1 MRRYGNAPAWQASRQ
16 ETRRKTRRTD
26 ETRNETA
33 PTTPT
38 ARMDRIAGRW
48 QLVFLCAVLISS
60 SLRPSPRLPPRSV
73 APGLSFRSAPR
84 ASARFSFYRSARF
97 ISSSRHL
104 VLLSCRFY
112 RHPVGACPIH
122 GGGLA
127 AGAGNWDGGGIFFMR
142 RFPQLIIVR
151 PVIRF
156 SSSGGRRPIV
166 VGLTGR
172 SRRCPLII
180 SSGSSHSSPLPHL
193 ITERRRWCLSYF
205 KQATTTWRSPRLII
219 SSHHLIPSPSSY
231 PSPVSSSPRL
241 APRVG
246 GTGRRTSRSRR
257 FRAVIVLVRPRIVRR
272 G

>member
-60 SLRPSPRLPPRSV
+60 SLRLSPRLPPRLV

-122 GGGLA
+122 DGEGSRQRDMAACGL
-127 AGAGNWDGGGIFFMR
+127 FFSLVR
-142 RFPQLIIVR
+142 RFPQLIIIR
-151 PVIRF
+151 PVIRLF
-156 SSSGGRRPIV
+156 P
-166 VGLTGR
+166 
-172 SRRCPLII
+172 SR
-180 SSGSSHSSPLPHL
+180 
-193 ITERRRWCLSYF
+193 
-205 KQATTTWRSPRLII
+205 
-219 SSHHLIPSPSSY
+219 
-231 PSPVSSSPRL
+231 
-241 APRVG
+241 
-246 GTGRRTSRSRR
+246 
-257 FRAVIVLVRPRIVRR
+257 
-272 G
+272 